1 VGRGV
6 QHGVL
11 VIAHQ
16 AQRTGVDQT
25 GQAFAALGAGDV
37 AVAVGHDHG
46 VHDLLFGHLHHLEG
60 LFAALFDELLG
71 QALHAREG
79 DRVADHGGLGHAGG
93 DGHGLPHAGVLG
105 RGIVRGRH
113 VRSARRRR
121 AAGW

>member
-1 VGRGV
+1 MGRGV

-37 AVAVGHDHG
+37 AVTVGHDHG

-60 LFAALFDELLG
+60 LFAALFDELFG
-71 QALHAREG
+71 QALHTGKET
-79 DRVADHGGLGHAGG
+79 
-93 DGHGLPHAGVLG
+93 GLPIMAAWATLGVTVTGCHTRASLG
-105 RGIVRGRH
+105 
-113 VRSARRRR
+113 
-121 AAGW
+121 AA